1 MGNRK
6 ERDREERKSNR
17 YTAAERGGKTQMDK
31 EIERL

>member
-6 ERDREERKSNR
+6 ERDREERKSN
-17 YTAAERGGKTQMDK
+17 TAAERGGKKQMDK